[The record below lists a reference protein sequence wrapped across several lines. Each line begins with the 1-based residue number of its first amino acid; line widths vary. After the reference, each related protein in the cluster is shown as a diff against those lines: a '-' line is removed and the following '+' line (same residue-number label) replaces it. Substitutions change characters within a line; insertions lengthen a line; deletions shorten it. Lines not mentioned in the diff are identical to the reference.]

1 MLDTVASNKTAQ
13 VTLGVLQKPQSTI
26 VNYYCIVNCY
36 YFVSLVV
43 PSVMTCIATLSAVM
57 RWVFV
62 HYLSGEQVLRLITEL
77 TEWQGHWDKRCRA
90 CQKMDSSQT
99 CCKKYCKRF
108 ATGSVTLVGKD
119 ELSINCFFFFLF
131 FHSYWSLLKHTHAD
145 THTHIWETVLFLSS
159 CAPKAAF
166 QLTQCISVSSLKSFY
181 MVLAYTCSVGLWM
194 DISGLSTMCCPNHAS
209 LCGVWSVNTHSSV
222 TGSYLIVSPVSPNPH
237 RELFAFFSV
246 ILKDIYWTV

>member
-77 TEWQGHWDKRCRA
+77 TEWQGHWDKRLAKRWIHHKLVARSTAKGLLLAVLHSWEKTSCPSTV
-90 CQKMDSSQT
+90 SS
-99 CCKKYCKRF
+99 
-108 ATGSVTLVGKD
+108 S
-119 ELSINCFFFFLF
+119 FFFSFLLVTPQTHPRRHTYTYMRDSPF
-131 FHSYWSLLKHTHAD
+131 PVLLCSQSSFP
-145 THTHIWETVLFLSS
+145 INPVYLRQLF
-159 CAPKAAF
+159 
-166 QLTQCISVSSLKSFY
+166 
-181 MVLAYTCSVGLWM
+181 
-194 DISGLSTMCCPNHAS
+194 
-209 LCGVWSVNTHSSV
+209 
-222 TGSYLIVSPVSPNPH
+222 
-237 RELFAFFSV
+237 EV
-246 ILKDIYWTV
+246 ILYGSRLHLFCGALNGHFWVVNNVLP

>member
-77 TEWQGHWDKRCRA
+77 TEWQGLWDKRLAKRWIHHKLVARSTAKGLLLAVLHSWEKTSCPSTV
-90 CQKMDSSQT
+90 SS
-99 CCKKYCKRF
+99 
-108 ATGSVTLVGKD
+108 S
-119 ELSINCFFFFLF
+119 FFFFTLIG
-131 FHSYWSLLKHTHAD
+131 HSSNTP
-145 THTHIWETVLFLSS
+145 TQTHIHIYERQSFSCPLVLPKQLSNQ
-159 CAPKAAF
+159 P
-166 QLTQCISVSSLKSFY
+166 SVSPSALWSHFIWFSPTL
-181 MVLAYTCSVGLWM
+181 VLWGSEWTFLGCRQCVALITLLCAVFGLW
-194 DISGLSTMCCPNHAS
+194 
-209 LCGVWSVNTHSSV
+209 
-222 TGSYLIVSPVSPNPH
+222 
-237 RELFAFFSV
+237 
-246 ILKDIYWTV
+246 ILTAL

>member
-77 TEWQGHWDKRCRA
+77 TEWQGHWDKRLAKRWIHHKLVARSTAKGLLLAVLHSWEKTSCPSTV
-90 CQKMDSSQT
+90 SS
-99 CCKKYCKRF
+99 
-108 ATGSVTLVGKD
+108 S
-119 ELSINCFFFFLF
+119 FFF
-131 FHSYWSLLKHTHAD
+131 SLLLVTPQTHPRRHTYTYMRD
-145 THTHIWETVLFLSS
+145 SPFPVLLCSQSS
-159 CAPKAAF
+159 FPINPVYLR
-166 QLTQCISVSSLKSFY
+166 QLF
-181 MVLAYTCSVGLWM
+181 
-194 DISGLSTMCCPNHAS
+194 
-209 LCGVWSVNTHSSV
+209 
-222 TGSYLIVSPVSPNPH
+222 
-237 RELFAFFSV
+237 EV
-246 ILKDIYWTV
+246 ILYGSRLHLFCGALNGHFWVVDNVLP

>member
-90 CQKMDSSQT
+90 CQKMDSSQA

-119 ELSINCFFFFLF
+119 ELSINCFFFFF
-131 FHSYWSLLKHTHAD
+131 FFSLLLVTPQTHPRRHTYTYMRD
-145 THTHIWETVLFLSS
+145 SPFPVLLCSQSS
-159 CAPKAAF
+159 FPINPVYLR
-166 QLTQCISVSSLKSFY
+166 QLF
-181 MVLAYTCSVGLWM
+181 
-194 DISGLSTMCCPNHAS
+194 
-209 LCGVWSVNTHSSV
+209 
-222 TGSYLIVSPVSPNPH
+222 
-237 RELFAFFSV
+237 EV
-246 ILKDIYWTV
+246 ILYGSRLHLFCGALNGHFWVVNNVLP

>member
-77 TEWQGHWDKRCRA
+77 TEWQGHWDKRLAKRWIHHKLVARSTAKGLLLAVLHSWEKTSCPSTV
-90 CQKMDSSQT
+90 SS
-99 CCKKYCKRF
+99 
-108 ATGSVTLVGKD
+108 S
-119 ELSINCFFFFLF
+119 FFF
-131 FHSYWSLLKHTHAD
+131 SLLLVTPQTHPRRHTYTYMRD
-145 THTHIWETVLFLSS
+145 SPFPVLLCSQSS
-159 CAPKAAF
+159 FPINPVYLR
-166 QLTQCISVSSLKSFY
+166 QLF
-181 MVLAYTCSVGLWM
+181 
-194 DISGLSTMCCPNHAS
+194 
-209 LCGVWSVNTHSSV
+209 
-222 TGSYLIVSPVSPNPH
+222 
-237 RELFAFFSV
+237 EV
-246 ILKDIYWTV
+246 ILYGSRLHLFCGALNGHFWVVNNVFP

>member
-77 TEWQGHWDKRCRA
+77 TEWQGHWDKRLAKRWIHHKLVARSTAKGLLLAVLHSWEKTSCPSTV
-90 CQKMDSSQT
+90 SS
-99 CCKKYCKRF
+99 
-108 ATGSVTLVGKD
+108 S
-119 ELSINCFFFFLF
+119 FFFF
-131 FHSYWSLLKHTHAD
+131 SLLLVTPQTHPRRHTYTYMRD
-145 THTHIWETVLFLSS
+145 SPFPVLLCSQSS
-159 CAPKAAF
+159 FPINPVYLR
-166 QLTQCISVSSLKSFY
+166 QLF
-181 MVLAYTCSVGLWM
+181 
-194 DISGLSTMCCPNHAS
+194 
-209 LCGVWSVNTHSSV
+209 
-222 TGSYLIVSPVSPNPH
+222 
-237 RELFAFFSV
+237 EV
-246 ILKDIYWTV
+246 ILYGSRLHLFCGALNGHFWVVNNVLP

>member
-77 TEWQGHWDKRCRA
+77 TEWQGHWDKRLAKRWIHHKLVARSTAKGLLLAVLHSWEKTSCPSTV
-90 CQKMDSSQT
+90 SS
-99 CCKKYCKRF
+99 
-108 ATGSVTLVGKD
+108 S
-119 ELSINCFFFFLF
+119 SSFF
-131 FHSYWSLLKHTHAD
+131 SLLLVTPQTHPRRHTYTYMRD
-145 THTHIWETVLFLSS
+145 SPFPVLLCSQSS
-159 CAPKAAF
+159 FPINPVYLR
-166 QLTQCISVSSLKSFY
+166 QLF
-181 MVLAYTCSVGLWM
+181 
-194 DISGLSTMCCPNHAS
+194 
-209 LCGVWSVNTHSSV
+209 
-222 TGSYLIVSPVSPNPH
+222 
-237 RELFAFFSV
+237 EV
-246 ILKDIYWTV
+246 ILYGSRLHLFCGALNGHFWVVNNVLP

>member
-77 TEWQGHWDKRCRA
+77 TEWQGHWDKRLA
-90 CQKMDSSQT
+90 
-99 CCKKYCKRF
+99 KRWIHHK
-108 ATGSVTLVGKD
+108 LVARSTAKGLLLAVLHSWEKT
-119 ELSINCFFFFLF
+119 SCPSTVSASFFF
-131 FHSYWSLLKHTHAD
+131 SLLLVTPQTHPRRHTYTYMRD
-145 THTHIWETVLFLSS
+145 SPFPVLLCSQSS
-159 CAPKAAF
+159 FPINPVYLR
-166 QLTQCISVSSLKSFY
+166 QLF
-181 MVLAYTCSVGLWM
+181 
-194 DISGLSTMCCPNHAS
+194 
-209 LCGVWSVNTHSSV
+209 
-222 TGSYLIVSPVSPNPH
+222 
-237 RELFAFFSV
+237 EV
-246 ILKDIYWTV
+246 ILYGSRLHLFCGALNGHFWVVNNVLP

>member
-77 TEWQGHWDKRCRA
+77 TEWQGHWDKRLAKRWIHHKLVARSTAKGLLLAVLHSWEKTSCPSTV
-90 CQKMDSSQT
+90 SS
-99 CCKKYCKRF
+99 
-108 ATGSVTLVGKD
+108 S
-119 ELSINCFFFFLF
+119 FFF
-131 FHSYWSLLKHTHAD
+131 SLLLVTPQTHPRRHTYTYMRD
-145 THTHIWETVLFLSS
+145 SPFPVLLCSQSS
-159 CAPKAAF
+159 FPINPVYLR
-166 QLTQCISVSSLKSFY
+166 QLF
-181 MVLAYTCSVGLWM
+181 
-194 DISGLSTMCCPNHAS
+194 
-209 LCGVWSVNTHSSV
+209 
-222 TGSYLIVSPVSPNPH
+222 
-237 RELFAFFSV
+237 EV
-246 ILKDIYWTV
+246 ILYGSRLHLFCGALNGHFWVVNNVLP

>member
-1 MLDTVASNKTAQ
+1 MLDTLYMVAVASSKTAQ
-13 VTLGVLQKPQSTI
+13 VTLGELQQPQSTI

-77 TEWQGHWDKRCRA
+77 TEWQGRWDKKRRA
-90 CQKMDSSQT
+90 CQKMDSSQA
-99 CCKKYCKRF
+99 CCKKCCKRF
-108 ATGSVTLVGKD
+108 ATGSVRDSWEKKSCPSTV
-119 ELSINCFFFFLF
+119 SFFF

-166 QLTQCISVSSLKSFY
+166 QLTQCISQSALWSHFIWFSPTL
-181 MVLAYTCSVGLWM
+181 VLWGSEWTFLLGCQQCVALITLLCAVFGLW
-194 DISGLSTMCCPNHAS
+194 
-209 LCGVWSVNTHSSV
+209 
-222 TGSYLIVSPVSPNPH
+222 
-237 RELFAFFSV
+237 
-246 ILKDIYWTV
+246 ILTAL

>member
-77 TEWQGHWDKRCRA
+77 TEWQGHWDKRLAKRWIHHKLVARSTAKGLLLAVLHSWEKTSCPSTV
-90 CQKMDSSQT
+90 SS
-99 CCKKYCKRF
+99 
-108 ATGSVTLVGKD
+108 S
-119 ELSINCFFFFLF
+119 FFF
-131 FHSYWSLLKHTHAD
+131 SLLLVTPQTHPRRHTYTYMRD
-145 THTHIWETVLFLSS
+145 SPFPVLLCSQSS
-159 CAPKAAF
+159 FPIK
-166 QLTQCISVSSLKSFY
+166 CISVSSLKSFY

>member
-77 TEWQGHWDKRCRA
+77 TEWQGHWDKRLAKRWIHHKLVARSTAKGLLLAVLHSWEKTSCPSTV
-90 CQKMDSSQT
+90 SSS
-99 CCKKYCKRF
+99 F
-108 ATGSVTLVGKD
+108 
-119 ELSINCFFFFLF
+119 F

-145 THTHIWETVLFLSS
+145 IHTHIWETVLFLSS

>member
-77 TEWQGHWDKRCRA
+77 TEWQGHWDKRLAKRWIHHKLVARSTAKGLLLAVLHSWEKTSCPSTV
-90 CQKMDSSQT
+90 SS
-99 CCKKYCKRF
+99 
-108 ATGSVTLVGKD
+108 S
-119 ELSINCFFFFLF
+119 FLF
-131 FHSYWSLLKHTHAD
+131 FSLLLVTPQTHPRRHTYTYMRD
-145 THTHIWETVLFLSS
+145 SPFPVLLCSQSS
-159 CAPKAAF
+159 FPINPVYLR
-166 QLTQCISVSSLKSFY
+166 QLF
-181 MVLAYTCSVGLWM
+181 
-194 DISGLSTMCCPNHAS
+194 
-209 LCGVWSVNTHSSV
+209 
-222 TGSYLIVSPVSPNPH
+222 
-237 RELFAFFSV
+237 EV
-246 ILKDIYWTV
+246 ILYGSRLHLFCGALNGHFWVVNNVLP

>member
-77 TEWQGHWDKRCRA
+77 TEWQGHWDKRLA
-90 CQKMDSSQT
+90 
-99 CCKKYCKRF
+99 KRWIHHK
-108 ATGSVTLVGKD
+108 LVARSTAKG
-119 ELSINCFFFFLF
+119 LLLFLLLFFFTLIG
-131 FHSYWSLLKHTHAD
+131 HSSNTP
-145 THTHIWETVLFLSS
+145 TQTHIHIYERQSFSCPLVLPKQLS
-159 CAPKAAF
+159 
-166 QLTQCISVSSLKSFY
+166 
-181 MVLAYTCSVGLWM
+181 
-194 DISGLSTMCCPNHAS
+194 N
-209 LCGVWSVNTHSSV
+209 
-222 TGSYLIVSPVSPNPH
+222 
-237 RELFAFFSV
+237 
-246 ILKDIYWTV
+246 

>member
-77 TEWQGHWDKRCRA
+77 TEWQGHWDKRLAKRWIHHKLVARSTAKGLLLAVLHSWEKTSCPSTV
-90 CQKMDSSQT
+90 SS
-99 CCKKYCKRF
+99 
-108 ATGSVTLVGKD
+108 S
-119 ELSINCFFFFLF
+119 FFF
-131 FHSYWSLLKHTHAD
+131 SLLLVTPQTHPRRHTYTYMRD
-145 THTHIWETVLFLSS
+145 SPFPVLLCSQSS
-159 CAPKAAF
+159 FPINPVYLR
-166 QLTQCISVSSLKSFY
+166 QLF
-181 MVLAYTCSVGLWM
+181 
-194 DISGLSTMCCPNHAS
+194 
-209 LCGVWSVNTHSSV
+209 
-222 TGSYLIVSPVSPNPH
+222 
-237 RELFAFFSV
+237 EV
-246 ILKDIYWTV
+246 ILYGSRLHLFCGALNGHFCVVNNVLP

>member
-77 TEWQGHWDKRCRA
+77 TEWQGHWDKRLAKRWIHHKLVARSTAKGLLLAVLHSWEKTSCPSTV
-90 CQKMDSSQT
+90 SS
-99 CCKKYCKRF
+99 
-108 ATGSVTLVGKD
+108 
-119 ELSINCFFFFLF
+119 FFFF
-131 FHSYWSLLKHTHAD
+131 SLLLVTPQTHPRRHTYTYMRD
-145 THTHIWETVLFLSS
+145 SPFPVLLCSQSS
-159 CAPKAAF
+159 FPINPVYLR
-166 QLTQCISVSSLKSFY
+166 QLF
-181 MVLAYTCSVGLWM
+181 
-194 DISGLSTMCCPNHAS
+194 
-209 LCGVWSVNTHSSV
+209 
-222 TGSYLIVSPVSPNPH
+222 
-237 RELFAFFSV
+237 EV
-246 ILKDIYWTV
+246 ILYGSRLHLFCGALNGHFWVVNNVLP

>member
-13 VTLGVLQKPQSTI
+13 VTLGVLQQPQSTI
-26 VNYYCIVNCY
+26 VNYYCVVNCY

-62 HYLSGEQVLRLITEL
+62 HYLSGEKYWGLLLNWQNDRGIGIRGVELAKRWTHHKLVARSTAKGLLLAVLHSWEKTSCPS
-77 TEWQGHWDKRCRA
+77 TV
-90 CQKMDSSQT
+90 SSSS
-99 CCKKYCKRF
+99 F
-108 ATGSVTLVGKD
+108 
-119 ELSINCFFFFLF
+119 F

-194 DISGLSTMCCPNHAS
+194 DISGLSTIAL
-209 LCGVWSVNTHSSV
+209 LCAVFGLW
-222 TGSYLIVSPVSPNPH
+222 
-237 RELFAFFSV
+237 
-246 ILKDIYWTV
+246 ILTAL

>member
-13 VTLGVLQKPQSTI
+13 VTLGVLQQPQSTI
-26 VNYYCIVNCY
+26 VNYYCVVNCY

-62 HYLSGEQVLRLITEL
+62 HYLSGEKYWGLLLNWQNDRGIGIRGVELAKRWTHHKLVARSTAKGLLLAVLHSWEKTSCPS
-77 TEWQGHWDKRCRA
+77 TV
-90 CQKMDSSQT
+90 SS
-99 CCKKYCKRF
+99 
-108 ATGSVTLVGKD
+108 S
-119 ELSINCFFFFLF
+119 FFFF
-131 FHSYWSLLKHTHAD
+131 SLLLVTPQTHPRRHTY
-145 THTHIWETVLFLSS
+145 TYMRNSPFPVLLCSQSS
-159 CAPKAAF
+159 FPINPVYLR
-166 QLTQCISVSSLKSFY
+166 QLFEVILYGSRLHLFCGALNGHFWV
-181 MVLAYTCSVGLWM
+181 V
-194 DISGLSTMCCPNHAS
+194 NNRAS

-246 ILKDIYWTV
+246 ILKDVYWTV